1 MDWRTA
7 PRNVSF
13 WWTNGQTN
21 DSVKSEFFGRRTGRR
36 TAPPDPIFLADERL
50 REIRVLWQTN
60 GQTNGSVKFE
70 FFGRRTDVSSA
81 FLTWHVCMYVCMHAC
96 MHACMY
102 VCMYIASLRLVL
114 EARAGERTNGLCRLV
129 QACADE
135 RAGERMRQMRGFV
148 QTNGWGTDV

>member
-81 FLTWHVCMYVCMHAC
+81 WVHEIRSFGNGIFYSKKCLFVCTCVLA
-96 MHACMY
+96 
-102 VCMYIASLRLVL
+102 LVL